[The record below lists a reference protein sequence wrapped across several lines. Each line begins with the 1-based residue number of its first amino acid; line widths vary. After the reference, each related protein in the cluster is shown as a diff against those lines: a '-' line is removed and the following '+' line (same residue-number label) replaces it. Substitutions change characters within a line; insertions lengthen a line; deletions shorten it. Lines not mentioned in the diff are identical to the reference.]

1 MSITK
6 RLAKLEVILA
16 VLLLF
21 IPLIL
26 FVLDDEARPSIS
38 NYAYSNINHVFASL
52 LSLAGALFLFNGTA
66 YNKKW
71 YNIILGLSLFGVVFT
86 PHLDYPIW
94 HYSFASIFFV
104 GSYVVVLISGIKKH
118 NKLYL
123 FISAIIPLALLGHF
137 TQNWYSLFI
146 AEAIAM
152 SPISFHFIMK
162 SINPKINMSK
172 ELRSKLSYWFFLLVG
187 IVVISYQVYKYV
199 TDQLVFSIPE
209 VIITV
214 IAAAFIRKP
223 NLISESWTLIIT
235 KFTR

>member
-6 RLAKLEVILA
+6 RLAKLETILA

-26 FVLDDEARPSIS
+26 SVLDKGTRPSIS
-38 NYAYSNINHVFASL
+38 NFAYSQYNYVFASL
-52 LSLAGALFLFNGTA
+52 LSLAGSLFLFNGTA

-71 YNIILGLSLFGVVFT
+71 YNIILGLSLYGVVFT
-86 PHLDYPIW
+86 PHLDYPLW

-104 GSYVVVLISGIKKH
+104 GSYVVVLLSGIKQP

-137 TQNWYSLFI
+137 LNNWYSLFI

-162 SINPKINMSK
+162 SIKSK
-172 ELRSKLSYWFFLLVG
+172 
-187 IVVISYQVYKYV
+187 
-199 TDQLVFSIPE
+199 
-209 VIITV
+209 
-214 IAAAFIRKP
+214 
-223 NLISESWTLIIT
+223 NTL
-235 KFTR
+235 